1 MQNETRMVNKYELPG
16 INSGMQRMTGHQKTI
31 GANLND
37 FISVHWSD
45 TMFNIGTLLH
55 QYTGN
60 TCMDIKMKRH
70 KTKNP

>member
-37 FISVHWSD
+37 FI
-45 TMFNIGTLLH
+45 IGLTQCLILGL
-55 QYTGN
+55 YYIN
-60 TCMDIKMKRH
+60 TQ
-70 KTKNP
+70 

>member
-45 TMFNIGTLLH
+45 TMFNTGTLLH
-55 QYTGN
+55 
-60 TCMDIKMKRH
+60 
-70 KTKNP
+70 